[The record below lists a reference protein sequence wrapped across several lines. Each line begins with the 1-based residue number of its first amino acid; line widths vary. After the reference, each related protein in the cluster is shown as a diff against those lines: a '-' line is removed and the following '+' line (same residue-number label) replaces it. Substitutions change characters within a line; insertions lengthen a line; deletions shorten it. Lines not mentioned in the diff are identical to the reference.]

1 MEKVKSEK
9 MTAKKYLSRLREMDD
24 LLNLKAKELL
34 EQQMMITSLGSNC
47 DIKVQSSNTSN
58 KTQDMAIK
66 LAMLQQEAV
75 AQCFE
80 LVQFR
85 TKVMKMISRM
95 KFDYQVIV
103 YDYYIQNNTFE
114 KVACD
119 MKIST
124 VWVQNLHTKM
134 LAEFQKIM
142 DEQGITE

>member
-24 LLNLKAKELL
+24 LVNLKAKELL
-34 EQQMMITSLGSNC
+34 EQQMMITSLGSNS

-85 TKVMKMISRM
+85 TKVMKMISKM

-114 KVACD
+114 KVASD

-142 DEQGITE
+142 DEQ

>member
-1 MEKVKSEK
+1 

-24 LLNLKAKELL
+24 LVNLKAKELL
-34 EQQMMITSLGSNC
+34 EQQMMITSLGSNS

-85 TKVMKMISRM
+85 TKVMKMISKM

-114 KVACD
+114 KVASD

-142 DEQGITE
+142 DEQ